1 MKYTAIFGLA
11 ALALGFVACDEI
23 EEATGLPQTNPQL
36 PILTVDN
43 VPLTPAAAAQQGINL
58 IQAND
63 NGGTINLATI
73 ETPADFPEGYRAEVL
88 SIEVGKDAAFA
99 EKQTIQAV
107 TDAEGNV
114 TVQADD

>member
-1 MKYTAIFGLA
+1 MKYSALFGLA

-23 EEATGLPQTNPQL
+23 EESTGLPQTNPQL

-88 SIEVGKDAAFA
+88 SIELGRRRFHR
-99 EKQTIQAV
+99 E
-107 TDAEGNV
+107 
-114 TVQADD
+114 ADYSGCDRCRGQCECPGR